1 MDCVTR
7 PAENTPKGH
16 GSTSLHLAAIH
27 QIFGFNGLIPSL
39 HEYRSLGY
47 FSPRA
52 RFIINPYTRIPAS
65 VLRQFEFPKIEESR
79 IDMNWNRLENS
90 EFAESSRWCIST
102 LYYERKGEKKRKRK
116 FTRIFNFQRP
126 CDHDSRLWG
135 DFLTEWQREESHLSA
150 LMHVIMS
157 KGLRRGIG
165 GGKNPTT
172 SKSLENMEYVDINE

>member
-65 VLRQFEFPKIEESR
+65 VLRQFE
-79 IDMNWNRLENS
+79 N
-90 EFAESSRWCIST
+90 
-102 LYYERKGEKKRKRK
+102 
-116 FTRIFNFQRP
+116 
-126 CDHDSRLWG
+126 
-135 DFLTEWQREESHLSA
+135 
-150 LMHVIMS
+150 
-157 KGLRRGIG
+157 RGIEDRYEL
-165 GGKNPTT
+165 KPPR
-172 SKSLENMEYVDINE
+172 EF